1 MTEALSKVGDALQIA
16 RPRHLS
22 RELLSRWEASLEDW
36 NAPSRVVDAWRALD
50 DPRTRIVVTGQ
61 QPGPWGGPLYT
72 FYKAATAIA
81 LAEHIAARD
90 QIPAVSVF
98 WMQTEDT
105 DWGEIG
111 WGALPGRDLRLYRHR
126 FDAAV
131 PARHWVGSAR
141 LTDPPEARAVV
152 EQWGDDLG
160 DLGPSTETYELG
172 ARFAR
177 ALMSMFGARG
187 LLPLDGRWPELRLG
201 GQGLWERYLPRHR
214 QLTLDVVARGQDR
227 GSASPLDEASASN
240 GLFILDG
247 ERRRPVEPASW
258 EQEVS
263 DVLKVEPAR
272 LAPSVLLRAPLQDH
286 LLGSVAHVV
295 GNAEAAYLKQLHP
308 VYAALGIPEPVRVP
322 RLSATVLPHDLVPS
336 ADRERAFL
344 DPEAWITER
353 AQAHVPADAVPTLTA
368 LRHQLETAIT
378 RLEALLGNE
387 QDSAETLGS
396 ARRKIDFELK
406 RLDETLER
414 RGRRELYRSDP
425 RLRHL
430 AEFLRPRRGPQER
443 GISGAM
449 LRLFFGPDAS
459 SVLADAAGD
468 HVVAWSEGRPAPRV
482 LEATR
487 V

>member
-1 MTEALSKVGDALQIA
+1 
-16 RPRHLS
+16 
-22 RELLSRWEASLEDW
+22 
-36 NAPSRVVDAWRALD
+36 
-50 DPRTRIVVTGQ
+50 
-61 QPGPWGGPLYT
+61 
-72 FYKAATAIA
+72 
-81 LAEHIAARD
+81 
-90 QIPAVSVF
+90 
-98 WMQTEDT
+98 
-105 DWGEIG
+105 
-111 WGALPGRDLRLYRHR
+111 
-126 FDAAV
+126 
-131 PARHWVGSAR
+131 
-141 LTDPPEARAVV
+141 VV

-187 LLPLDGRWPELRLG
+187 LLPLDGRWPELRSG